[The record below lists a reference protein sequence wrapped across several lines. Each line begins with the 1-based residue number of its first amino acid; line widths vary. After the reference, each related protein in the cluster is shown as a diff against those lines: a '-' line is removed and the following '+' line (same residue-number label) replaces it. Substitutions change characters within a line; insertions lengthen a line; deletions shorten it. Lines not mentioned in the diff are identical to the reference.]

1 MSLFNKI
8 MHFHPIQSIKEV
20 FTSLK
25 WSRQRR
31 KKGYCEY
38 DLYSISDWFIK
49 VVSDMIDEIRL
60 KRLGIPNVLMEDACK
75 SYDVDYTKD
84 FFIAPEDVQDKIEKE
99 VNGKWDEILTRM
111 AFLLR
116 ESHEDTC
123 SKKNTYEEEYNKA
136 REEFTTKYGDF
147 GEKLLT
153 EEDKEHAK
161 KTGGRRAYFM
171 YDLPA
176 YAEIS
181 NNYFEEED
189 ELREYREACQ
199 KEGLAMFV
207 KWFAYLGI

>member
-1 MSLFNKI
+1 MALFNKI
-8 MHFHPIQSIKEV
+8 MHFHPIQSIKDV
-20 FTSLK
+20 VTSLK
-25 WSRQRR
+25 WPRQRR
-31 KKGYCEY
+31 TKGYCEY

-49 VVSDMIDEIRL
+49 VVPDMIDEIRL
-60 KRLGIPNVLMEDACK
+60 KRLGIPNVLMEDACE

-84 FFIAPEDVQDKIEKE
+84 FFSAPEDVQDKIKKE
-99 VNGKWDEILTRM
+99 ASDKWNEILTRM

-123 SKKNTYEEEYNKA
+123 SKKNHYEEEYNKA

-189 ELREYREACQ
+189 KLREYREAYQ